1 MRNIKFQKGSWD
13 DLGWWAKND
22 PKMILKIWELIMASA
37 KTPFE
42 GIGKPEPLKSNL
54 KGLWSRRISQEHRLI
69 YKVDQEEIIIFAV
82 KGHYQ

>member
-1 MRNIKFQKGSWD
+1 MRNIKFQKDSWA

-22 PKMILKIWELIMASA
+22 TKMILKIWELIMASA

-42 GIGKPEPLKSNL
+42 GIGKPEALKSNL
-54 KGLWSRRISQEHRLI
+54 KGFWSRRINQEHRLV
-69 YKVDQEEIIIFAV
+69 YKVEEEDIIIFAV